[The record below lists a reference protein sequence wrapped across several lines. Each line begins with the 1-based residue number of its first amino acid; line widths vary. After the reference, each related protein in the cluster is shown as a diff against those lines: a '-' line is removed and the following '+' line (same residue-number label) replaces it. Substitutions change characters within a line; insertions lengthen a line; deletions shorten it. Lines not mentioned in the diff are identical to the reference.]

1 MKDQLKTIREF
12 IESVH
17 EGEWAPY
24 AGRYEALTALSELER
39 MAGEPVAWKHDCA
52 ALLANDV
59 ELWIDNCPHCGR
71 PRAAPPAQ
79 QPQIVGEVLPRWD
92 TEKERVDGVRAHMH
106 KELPID
112 TKLYAYLPAES
123 KPLFPSG
130 APEAIEKARNL
141 GMDLS

>member
-1 MKDQLKTIREF
+1 MKDQQHAIRSAAELLVNEAASQGLVLTIEQRPLLPLAMGHYTTEV
-12 IESVH
+12 SVRQ
-17 EGEWAPY
+17 
-24 AGRYEALTALSELER
+24 GR
-39 MAGEPVAWKHDCA
+39 H
-52 ALLANDV
+52 
-59 ELWIDNCPHCGR
+59 
-71 PRAAPPAQ
+71 APPAQ